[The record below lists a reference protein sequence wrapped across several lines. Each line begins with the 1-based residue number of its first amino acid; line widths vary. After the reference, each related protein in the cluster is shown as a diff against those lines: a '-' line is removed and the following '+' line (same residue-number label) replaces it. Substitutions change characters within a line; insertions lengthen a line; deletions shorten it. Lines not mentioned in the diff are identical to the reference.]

1 MIRALERKNW
11 PLLAVIVTIVLMI
24 VQLRLQHREWFC
36 SCATLRAWVSDPAS
50 SHTSQHLADP
60 FTFTHFQHGLVLC
73 FVVGWLAKNW
83 KWPWQV
89 WLALA
94 IEAGWEIL
102 ENTQFVINRYRDAT
116 AALGYTGDSI
126 VNSVGDVL
134 ACWLGLVVAKKIG
147 WNATWVLFFAI
158 EVVLLITIRD
168 SLLLNVLMLFWP
180 IEAIK
185 QWQLG

>member
-1 MIRALERKNW
+1 MTKVLQQKNW
-11 PLLAVIVTIVLMI
+11 PWLALLVSLTLAV
-24 VQLRLQHREWFC
+24 VQLREQGRNWFC
-36 SCATLRAWVSDPAS
+36 QCGTTRPWVGDPAS
-50 SHTSQHLADP
+50 SHTSQHLTDP

-73 FVVGWLAKNW
+73 FLVGWLAKNW

-89 WLALA
+89 WLAIT
-94 IEAGWEIL
+94 IEAGWEVL
-102 ENTQFVINRYRDAT
+102 ENTRFVIGRYRNET

-126 VNSVGDVL
+126 INSLGDVF

-147 WNATWVLFFAI
+147 WNASWVLFFSI

>member
-1 MIRALERKNW
+1 MIKILQRKNW
-11 PLLAVIVTIVLMI
+11 PLWAVGITLALMV
-24 VQLRLQHREWFC
+24 VQLRAQRREWFC
-36 SCATLRAWVSDPAS
+36 ACGNLRLWISDPAS

-73 FVVGWLAKNW
+73 FLVGWLAKSW

-94 IEAGWEIL
+94 IEAGWEII
-102 ENTQFVINRYRDAT
+102 ENSQFVIDRYRSAT

-126 VNSVGDVL
+126 VNSLGDVL

-168 SLLLNVLMLFWP
+168 SLLLNVLMLFYP
-180 IEAIK
+180 IEVIK
-185 QWQLG
+185 QWQLR